1 MTTVAFVLNRPLN
14 TGGQAIVCVLRLSL
28 EMRSI

>member
-14 TGGQAIVCVLRLSL
+14 TGGQAIVCVLRPCGCLWK
-28 EMRSI
+28 